1 MPPARRLPPRTLSSH
16 REIAQRECYC
26 ERAGC
31 VAARPPPEPLGAAE
45 RQTFRASGYTLGTC
59 TFPVHQHHGSTR
71 RATSSTPGACA
82 AQRRADPTAT
92 RPLPCSGSPTL
103 SEDSLRTAGAAHT
116 LWTGTSPMHPHK
128 PGTRAPAAQPRQ
140 GPDTPWRPTCG
151 SGQSPDAARALSRH
165 FTQEKREARSCNS
178 KSGRPVAATFAHGSG
193 EKVSKKIVFH
203 PPMPPSSTPPYGWRI
218 SHAKWNLLRKMDSFG
233 EGTSRRGLVEEWGGV
248 RWAAALPGAAG
259 ASVCPQSEAEPSGG
273 ANRLVMRRRTPLR
286 QIESLFGVT
295 VASGQSIPYR
305 GRGPHSPN

>member
-1 MPPARRLPPRTLSSH
+1 MRKTTVKYRTLQRGMLHHRATTFAKKTNVTTFRMPPARRLPPRTLSSH

-82 AQRRADPTAT
+82 TQRRADPTAT

-128 PGTRAPAAQPRQ
+128 PETRAPAAQPRQ
-140 GPDTPWRPTCG
+140 GPGTPWRPTCG

-178 KSGRPVAATFAHGSG
+178 ESGRPVAAAFAHGSG
-193 EKVSKKIVFH
+193 EKVSKNIVFH
-203 PPMPPSSTPPYGWRI
+203 PPTPPPSTPP
-218 SHAKWNLLRKMDSFG
+218 
-233 EGTSRRGLVEEWGGV
+233 
-248 RWAAALPGAAG
+248 
-259 ASVCPQSEAEPSGG
+259 
-273 ANRLVMRRRTPLR
+273 
-286 QIESLFGVT
+286 
-295 VASGQSIPYR
+295 
-305 GRGPHSPN
+305 